1 MWHCCATLTQ
11 KLYYFLLKCEDNFVV
26 WVEMKL
32 VRDSISSQT
41 AAFFTNHGSHFPQT
55 PCEQRVPAHPCR
67 KKVLC
72 AARWQCVFL
81 LKLRYSVQLN
91 RYRIW
96 RWTLTLIEGYFV
108 VGLSFYKKKYKML
121 RAVYWIGQR
130 SGQRCVTSLLGSEQ
144 IWNTVFCMFHMW
156 NTYHASH
163 GCPADGIYCMCF
175 L

>member
-1 MWHCCATLTQ
+1 MLKCDMWASKGSCAPPPKPPCHFPLWWKHWVYQPEQKPQEDWPSALCNKTTCDTSCATLTQ
-11 KLYYFLLKCEDNFVV
+11 KLYYFLLKCQDNFVV

-41 AAFFTNHGSHFPQT
+41 AAFFTNHSSHFPQT

-108 VGLSFYKKKYKML
+108 VGLSFYKKK
-121 RAVYWIGQR
+121 V
-130 SGQRCVTSLLGSEQ
+130 
-144 IWNTVFCMFHMW
+144 
-156 NTYHASH
+156 
-163 GCPADGIYCMCF
+163 
-175 L
+175 